1 MWRWFEHRQVYHPDR
16 ILIAT
21 GSELGRPFEELSLK
35 TSDGVELHGWF
46 YPANKDTARSMW
58 AALVCHGNAGNISHR
73 LELCAT
79 LLGFGLNVLLFDY
92 RGYGRSGGRPSEEG
106 TYSDAEA
113 AYDWLRR
120 RGFAGGNIIAFGESL
135 GGGIATELALRK
147 PIGGLVLESSFSC
160 IFDLGAEIF
169 PWLPVR
175 WLSTIKYD
183 NRSKLQRLRVPV
195 LVMHSRGDEMIGF
208 HHAEKNYSLANEPKM
223 FCELI
228 GGHNEPLTDRRKFL
242 EGVEGFLQLVEAHQS
257 GGVMDRG

>member
-1 MWRWFEHRQVYHPDR
+1 MWRWFEHHQVYHPDR

-21 GSELGRPFEELSLK
+21 GAELGRPFEDLSLD
-35 TSDGVELHGWF
+35 TSDGIELHGWF
-46 YPANKDTARSMW
+46 YPANQDSARGKW

-73 LELCAT
+73 LELCAA
-79 LLGFGLNVLLFDY
+79 LLQSGLNVLLFDY

-106 TYSDAEA
+106 TYLDAEA

-120 RGFAGGNIIAFGESL
+120 RGFVGGNIVAFGESL
-135 GGGIATELALRK
+135 GGGIATALAIRK

-183 NRSKLQRLRVPV
+183 TCSKLPRVKVGLVAVAPV
-195 LVMHSRGDEMIGF
+195 SV
-208 HHAEKNYSLANEPKM
+208 A
-223 FCELI
+223 
-228 GGHNEPLTDRRKFL
+228 
-242 EGVEGFLQLVEAHQS
+242 Q
-257 GGVMDRG
+257 